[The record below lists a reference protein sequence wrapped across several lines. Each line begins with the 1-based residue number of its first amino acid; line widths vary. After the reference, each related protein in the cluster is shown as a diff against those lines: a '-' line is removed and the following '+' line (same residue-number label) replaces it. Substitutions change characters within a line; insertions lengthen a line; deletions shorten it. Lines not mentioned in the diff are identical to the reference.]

1 MDALLG
7 LFVSAFLSATLL
19 PGSSEILLAALIP
32 QHYDPFNLWLWATAG
47 NTLGSCVNWLMGRY
61 LLHFQQ
67 RRWFPVKEDAL
78 QRAQHWFQRYGV
90 WSLLLAW
97 APVFG
102 DGLTLIAGI
111 MRINFSIFV
120 VLTAI
125 GKGLRYAAILGLVG
139 WLSGEVPLLAG

>member
-1 MDALLG
+1 VEAFLS

-19 PGSSEILLAALIP
+19 PGSSEIILAALTA
-32 QHYDPFNLWLWATAG
+32 QHYDSLLLWSWATAG
-47 NTLGSCVNWLMGRY
+47 NTLGSCVNWLLGRY
-61 LLHFQQ
+61 LLHFQK
-67 RRWFPVKEDAL
+67 RRWFPVKPDTL
-78 QRAQHWFQRYGV
+78 QRAQRWFQHYGQ
-90 WSLLLAW
+90 WSLLMAW

-111 MRINFSIFV
+111 LRVNFVIFF

-125 GKGLRYAAILGLVG
+125 GKGLRYAVILGLAG

>member
-1 MDALLG
+1 MEAFLG

-19 PGSSEILLAALIP
+19 PGSSEILLAALSS
-32 QHYDPFNLWLWATAG
+32 QHYDPFLLWSWATAG

-61 LLHFQQ
+61 LLHFQH
-67 RRWFPVKEDAL
+67 RRWFPVKPDAL
-78 QRAQHWFQRYGV
+78 QRAQRWFQHYGQ

-111 MRINFSIFV
+111 LRVNFVIFLL
-120 VLTAI
+120 LTAI
-125 GKGLRYAAILGLVG
+125 GKGLRYGVILGLAG
-139 WLSGEVPLLAG
+139 WLSGEMSLLAG